1 MNNTGKRVAVIGSGL
16 GGLSAAITCASKGFH
31 VAIFEKND
39 KFGGKLNISRKEGF
53 SFDLGPSILTL
64 PSVFREL
71 FAKAGLRLEDHVPIR
86 PLETHWRNFF
96 EDGTCIDLVADLERQ
111 KQLLAAVDPEA
122 PAQLDRFLAYAR
134 RQYELSD
141 RTYLRGVDGPLEI
154 LRDLW
159 GQGLGGLDLLRS
171 MHHGVSSF
179 FTHPKLREIFDY
191 FAKYIGSSPFNAPGV
206 INLMPWVQYC
216 YGLWYVEGGMYRLAE
231 GMKKALEKLS
241 VELHL
246 NREVVAINTTGSA
259 VTGITLADGEQVAAD
274 FVISNM
280 EFIPAHERLLKTSP
294 GCWTR
299 RRLEPACSG
308 LVIHLGVKKVY
319 PQLAHHNFFF
329 SGNSREHFRDVFDRR
344 RLPKDPT
351 IYLVAPS
358 RTDPSVAP
366 DGCDNLKLL
375 PHIPPVDPHNPVTAE
390 DYAELRELV
399 LEKCERM
406 GLTDLR
412 GNIVVEETWTPP
424 DIERNYYSNRGA
436 IYGVVS
442 DRCKNLA
449 FKASKKSALFKNLY
463 FTGGSINPGAGMPM
477 VTACGMQV
485 GEVIAESIRENR
497 NQL

>member
-1 MNNTGKRVAVIGSGL
+1 MNKSGKRVAVIGSGL
-16 GGLSAAITCASKGFH
+16 GGLSAAITCAAKGLR

-39 KFGGKLNISRKEGF
+39 KIGGKLNISRKEGF

-64 PSVFREL
+64 PSVFRDL
-71 FAKAGLRLEDHVPIR
+71 FAKAGLRFEDHVPIR
-86 PLETHWRNFF
+86 PLQTHWRNFF
-96 EDGTCIDLVADLERQ
+96 EDGACIDLVADLERQ
-111 KQLLAAVDPEA
+111 KTLLAAVDTEA
-122 PAQLDRFLAYAR
+122 PAQFDRFMAYAR

-141 RTYLRGVDGPLEI
+141 RNYLRGFDSPMEI
-154 LRDLW
+154 ILDLW
-159 GQGLGGLDLLRS
+159 GNGLTGLDLLRS
-171 MHHGVSSF
+171 MHRGVSSY
-179 FTHPKLREIFDY
+179 FTHPKLRDIFDY

-231 GMKKALEKLS
+231 GLKKALEELS
-241 VELHL
+241 AELHL
-246 NREVVAINTTGSA
+246 NREVISIDTDGSA
-259 VTGITLADGEQVAAD
+259 VTSITLADGEQVKAD

-280 EFIPAHERLLKTSP
+280 EFIPAHERLLKTSL
-294 GCWTR
+294 GRWTR

-329 SGNSREHFRDVFDRR
+329 SKNSREHFRDVFDRHC
-344 RLPKDPT
+344 LPKDPT
-351 IYLVAPS
+351 IYLVAPT

-375 PHIPPVDPHNPVTAE
+375 PHIPTVNPQNPVTAHE
-390 DYAELRELV
+390 YVQLRELV

-412 GNIVVEETWTPP
+412 SNIVVEETWTPP

-442 DRCKNLA
+442 DRWRNLA
-449 FKASKKSALFKNLY
+449 FKASKKSARYNNLY
-463 FTGGSINPGAGMPM
+463 FTGGSINPGGGMPM

-485 GEVIAESIRENR
+485 GEKIAES
-497 NQL
+497 L

>member
-1 MNNTGKRVAVIGSGL
+1 
-16 GGLSAAITCASKGFH
+16 
-31 VAIFEKND
+31 
-39 KFGGKLNISRKEGF
+39 
-53 SFDLGPSILTL
+53 
-64 PSVFREL
+64 
-71 FAKAGLRLEDHVPIR
+71 
-86 PLETHWRNFF
+86 
-96 EDGTCIDLVADLERQ
+96 
-111 KQLLAAVDPEA
+111 
-122 PAQLDRFLAYAR
+122 
-134 RQYELSD
+134 
-141 RTYLRGVDGPLEI
+141 
-154 LRDLW
+154 
-159 GQGLGGLDLLRS
+159 
-171 MHHGVSSF
+171 
-179 FTHPKLREIFDY
+179 
-191 FAKYIGSSPFNAPGV
+191 
-206 INLMPWVQYC
+206 
-216 YGLWYVEGGMYRLAE
+216 MYRLAE

-246 NREVVAINTTGSA
+246 NREVVAINTEGSA

-449 FKASKKSALFKNLY
+449 FKASKKSSLYKNLY

-485 GEVIAESIRENR
+485 GEIIAESIRESR